1 MKRAYVLFA
10 MALAIGA
17 CSDSNNP
24 VTASDPNV
32 IKFVAQLS
40 PAEET
45 PPISGPEATGKGTA
59 NIQLNVTRDAGG
71 NLTSAGMTFDV
82 TLSGFPPTTAIS
94 AAHIHPGRTGV
105 PGGVLVSTTLASGEV
120 TMANGAGSF
129 VKSNISVP
137 VAQAQS
143 IMNDPAA
150 FYFNVHSAANPTGVA
165 RGQLVRQ

>member
-1 MKRAYVLFA
+1 MKRACVLFA

-17 CSDSNNP
+17 CSKSDNP

-45 PPISGPEATGKGTA
+45 PPITGAEATGKGTA
-59 NIQLNVTRDAGG
+59 NIQLNVVRDAGG
-71 NLTSAGMTFDV
+71 NLTSAGITFDV
-82 TLSGFPPTTAIS
+82 TLSAFPANTPIN
-94 AAHIHPGRTGV
+94 AAHIHPGRLGAA
-105 PGGVLVSTTLASGEV
+105 GGVRVNTGLTPGEV
-120 TMANGAGSF
+120 VLTNGSGGFSKANVSL
-129 VKSNISVP
+129 SV
-137 VAQAQS
+137 ADAQS
-143 IMNDPAA
+143 LINDPAA